1 MNGRPKTIIIL
12 TSVLLLIALA
22 ANATGISI
30 EDAIS
35 TSEVANLR
43 LAPNREGFPD
53 KAITLLVGGNP
64 GGGWDQLARLI
75 QHVLVTSEIS
85 PVPVEV
91 INRGGAGGTI
101 GLAEL
106 VTKHRRDPYT
116 MMIGGSTLVSATI
129 SHGSRFS
136 IVDTMPL
143 ARIISE
149 YDVIAVPANS
159 PLDSFDQLIEQLK
172 ADPKSVVWGGGSA
185 AGVDHILVGLIARAA
200 GVDPREITYVAFT
213 GGGEASAAVM
223 GGQITAGVSGLGEWK
238 DLAEAGLLRL
248 LAISSPSRLDGVDIP
263 TIREYGLDVVLENW
277 RCLLLAP
284 GVRKSERA
292 WLLESIARMRKTDR
306 WSELLQQYRWED
318 SYLSGIEFEAFLK
331 EEISETAKV
340 LASLGLGDSGKNF
353 AVVGPYA
360 FPSVVVAGTLFFG
373 GLIGWNA
380 WRTRRKLMGIVP
392 VSVTGEQGLDP
403 SDDTQ
408 TVSWGRF
415 GAGASASLVYIL
427 LLPIAGFL
435 IATPPFLVVQARI
448 IGSRKLI
455 RDITVSIILTAV
467 VAAVFTYILN
477 VEIP

>member
-1 MNGRPKTIIIL
+1 MNGRLKVIIIL
-12 TSVLLLIALA
+12 TSVLLLTALA
-22 ANATGISI
+22 ANTTGVSN

-35 TSEVANLR
+35 TPEVANLR

-75 QHVLVTSEIS
+75 QHVLITNEIL

-106 VTKHRRDPYT
+106 VTKHRRDPHII
-116 MMIGGSTLVSATI
+116 MIGGSTLVSATI

-136 IVDTMPL
+136 IVDTVPL
-143 ARIISE
+143 ARVISE
-149 YDVIAVPANS
+149 YDVIAVPAKS
-159 PLDSFDQLIEQLK
+159 PLESFDELIEQLK

-223 GGQITAGVSGLGEWK
+223 GGQVTAGVGGLGEWK

-263 TIREYGLDVVLENW
+263 TIRESGLDVVLENW
-277 RCLLLAP
+277 RCLVLAP
-284 GVRKSERA
+284 GVRKSEQA
-292 WLLESIARMRKTDR
+292 WLLEAIVRMRKTDS
-306 WSELLQQYRWED
+306 WSELLQRYRWED
-318 SYLSGIEFEAFLK
+318 SYLSGAEFEAFLK
-331 EEISETAKV
+331 EDISETAKV
-340 LASLGLGDSGKNF
+340 LASLGLGDNGGNY

-360 FPSVVVAGTLFFG
+360 FPSIAVAGTVFFG

-380 WRTRRKLMGIVP
+380 WRARRKLLESALGP
-392 VSVTGEQGLDP
+392 VVTEQGLDP
-403 SDDTQ
+403 DDETQ
-408 TVSWGRF
+408 MVSWGRF
-415 GAGASASLVYIL
+415 GAGASVSLVYIF
-427 LLPIAGFL
+427 LLPIVGFL
-435 IATPPFLVVQARI
+435 IATPPFLIAQARV

-455 RDITVSIILTAV
+455 RDIIASIILTAV
-467 VAAVFTYILN
+467 VAAAFTYILN